1 MAFPAL
7 GMFVAIR
14 GIFRDVRPV
23 HPTNADIDMLL
34 VAGSYLQNPCNP
46 VHCLVLAVWKR
57 SVLIR
62 LETLNRIFVCDKD
75 KVFAG
80 IFDTVY
86 YVQMRPLEVY

>member
-1 MAFPAL
+1 MTFPAL

-14 GIFRDVRPV
+14 GIFGEIVRSV

-57 SVLIR
+57 SVFIR
-62 LETLNRIFVCDKD
+62 LETLNRRFVRDKD
-75 KVFAG
+75 KVLAG
-80 IFDTVY
+80 MLDTAY
-86 YVQMRPLEVY
+86 YVQV